1 MKHLTLGALLMA
13 GVGLASAQTSLDV
26 RIVDG
31 QLQVSQ
37 AQVQR
42 AIGQG
47 GIQWVLRTEGYH
59 FPPDGVRLSPS
70 GEHRCTVANENR
82 VFRCEKVAK
91 ASSKQY
97 SYVVRVVDT
106 PTLKVIQPPQPDL
119 WIQDE

>member
-1 MKHLTLGALLMA
+1 MKHLTLGALL
-13 GVGLASAQTSLDV
+13 LASAGLAAAQTSIDV
-26 RIVDG
+26 RMVDG

-42 AIGQG
+42 ALGQP
-47 GIQWVLRTEGYH
+47 GIQWVMRTEGYH
-59 FPPDGVRLSPS
+59 FPPDGVRISPS
-70 GEHRCTVANENR
+70 GEHRCTVLDQKR